1 SIGQNHGH
9 LGQSGSKASVVPR
22 VASLGLFGTFMI
34 GRCGGG
40 CYWFLCTRRP
50 REAPSP
56 AKIQIFALKGG
67 NFRGLK
73 GGKWI
78 RVVTCPSNIRFSCLF
93 SENFSSQAP
102 FHYIHACIL
111 ILDNLTFIFIFLRA
125 FLAAFRVKESQ
136 IEALAGA
143 NTISPR
149 LSPRS
154 SSD

>member
-1 SIGQNHGH
+1 MTRNYDAPIDAPGG
-9 LGQSGSKASVVPR
+9 A
-22 VASLGLFGTFMI
+22 LFVYVKCQPSW
-34 GRCGGG
+34 RL
-40 CYWFLCTRRP
+40 WRP
-50 REAPSP
+50 REAPYRVSP

-143 NTISPR
+143 NAIS
-149 LSPRS
+149 SPRS
-154 SSD
+154 SSDPPKW

>member
-1 SIGQNHGH
+1 MATRKLYRRLHNMRPVGFEALQVPIG
-9 LGQSGSKASVVPR
+9 SGPENE
-22 VASLGLFGTFMI
+22 ASLVSMAQRSL
-34 GRCGGG
+34 
-40 CYWFLCTRRP
+40 RP
-50 REAPSP
+50 REAHYRVSP

-143 NTISPR
+143 NAIS
-149 LSPRS
+149 SPRS
-154 SSD
+154 SSDPPKW

>member
-1 SIGQNHGH
+1 MVEI
-9 LGQSGSKASVVPR
+9 LK
-22 VASLGLFGTFMI
+22 LET
-34 GRCGGG
+34 GGD
-40 CYWFLCTRRP
+40 RP
-50 REAPSP
+50 REAPYRVSP

-143 NTISPR
+143 NAIGPR

-154 SSD
+154 SSDPPKW